1 MDEKWVPDI
10 FDRVMV
16 GRFEA
21 VVVSVS
27 LSFEIVT
34 VLIHRPGHTE
44 PRTVARTFEWARSHW
59 SPLPRTTQKS

>member
-16 GRFEA
+16 GKYEA

-27 LSFEIVT
+27 LNFEIVT
-34 VLIHRPGHTE
+34 VLIHRPDRIE
-44 PRTVARTFEWARSHW
+44 PRPLARSFEWARSHW